1 MLRDKLKGRKEKEY
15 IDAIENLR
23 ADNLSNR
30 AIKALENQA
39 EYIVKYLEGTSLVL
53 NMEDKDD
60 KTFDRGKMFLKDLP
74 DLVKRIQDLKVA
86 SLNLEDKTSIR
97 KEAADNSIIG
107 FLEQEDR

>member
-1 MLRDKLKGRKEKEY
+1 
-15 IDAIENLR
+15 
-23 ADNLSNR
+23 
-30 AIKALENQA
+30 
-39 EYIVKYLEGTSLVL
+39 
-53 NMEDKDD
+53 
-60 KTFDRGKMFLKDLP
+60 MFLKDLP